1 MGLFSKIIEKREQIH
16 DRIEFDTSQQ
26 PEIIDAEGLLSAMRD
41 SDTVT
46 VENALKVPCFASC
59 VSLLSSIVAMLP
71 IKLYREGDGETEEVQ
86 ASEDVRVKFLNDE
99 SGDTLDAFQIKAA
112 VVSDYLIYGNGYIYI
127 DWMRNSI
134 KGLRYVDSR
143 DVSYR
148 MNADPIFKSA
158 SYMVGGKAYPPYHF
172 ISLLRKTKNGV
183 SGTGVFEEGKEA
195 LAIAYNTKVFQHY
208 NILNGGNKNGLLQ
221 TKQNL
226 AQDALKKLK
235 AKWKLFRSNKNR
247 DPLVLNNGL
256 EFKEIS
262 STSVEMQLNENIK
275 TNNDEV
281 CLLFG
286 LAPEIISGKATPDQ
300 FADSVRT
307 AVQPILEAFQCALN
321 RATLLESEK
330 GSMYWAFDTTE
341 LLKGDM
347 LKRYQAYQIAL
358 QSNFMQIDEVRYKED
373 LPRLG
378 FNYVKLGLSDVLL
391 DVKNGTVYTPNTNQ
405 TAKISGKSFE
415 KELKSGD
422 DSGTIETEER
432 FNPYHD
438 PTDGKFTSGNGGGKI
453 KSITINDDGTTVV
466 EYKTGN
472 SSVNPHKG
480 NYTRDGITYD
490 PDGKPFSYPEIKLG
504 HQEAA
509 KVTSEIN
516 TVYHAR
522 FKGKSQGNIRLAF
535 DNGYYSYQFEIHGFD
550 NYNIFDKLED

>member
-1 MGLFSKIIEKREQIH
+1 MGLFSKMIEKREQIH
-16 DRIEFDTSQQ
+16 DKIEFDAPQQ

-59 VSLLSSIVAMLP
+59 VSLLSSVVAMLP
-71 IKLYREGDGETEEVQ
+71 LKLYREGDGETKEVT
-86 ASEDVRVKFLNDE
+86 AAEDVRVKYLNDE
-99 SGDTLDAFQIKAA
+99 SGDTLDSFQIKAA

-127 DWMRNSI
+127 DWQRNNI

-143 DVSYR
+143 DVGYR
-148 MNADPIFKSA
+148 MNSDPIFKSA
-158 SYMVGGKAYPPYHF
+158 SYMVGGKTYPPYHF

-183 SGTGVFEEGKEA
+183 SGVGVFEEGKEA

-221 TKQNL
+221 TQRSL
-226 AQDALKKLK
+226 TQEALDKLK
-235 AKWKLFRSNKNR
+235 IKWKLFRSNKNK

-286 LAPEIISGKATPDQ
+286 LAPEIISGKTTPDQ

-391 DVKNGTVYTPNTNQ
+391 DVKEGTVYTPNTNQ

-415 KELKSGD
+415 KRLKSGE
-422 DSGTIETEER
+422 DSDTIETEER
-432 FNPYHD
+432 YNPNHD
-438 PTDGKFTSGNGGGKI
+438 PKSGKFTSGNG
-453 KSITINDDGTTVV
+453 SVSVAYD
-466 EYKTGN
+466 
-472 SSVNPHKG
+472 SS
-480 NYTRDGITYD
+480 
-490 PDGKPFSYPEIKLG
+490 GKPYKYPTLKLDRHEYG
-504 HQEAA
+504 
-509 KVTSEIN
+509 KVVHEIN
-516 TVYHAR
+516 SVYHSR
-522 FKGKSQGNIRLAF
+522 YKGKTASYIDTLY
-535 DNGYYSYQFEIHGFD
+535 DNSYRRYFFEIHGYD
-550 NYNIFDKLED
+550 AYNIYHVEDK